1 MNSLLTRTLT
11 VAFIAIASF
20 ALVTALVVRVGFG
33 AIVAETDRRNEA
45 TLAEFVALRLAT
57 LPPPPPEPSMAAA
70 KAIAEALRDPPVKTD
85 FIAVTDGEGRPIYW
99 SRRERAM
106 PPGMW
111 HMISRQLTNA
121 EWYTVGDTPRP
132 RYRFAVRIVRVDAE
146 ASSVLVIDALKTMFV
161 WGALVALAVAGV
173 AAYLVSR
180 PLSKQSKA
188 LASALAAMQGGRR
201 DVDVPLGGTS
211 EIREIAASAASLQD
225 RLRQEESVRRQ
236 WSADIAHD
244 LRTPLAVL
252 KGQFEGLLDGVFDP
266 DRARIEKNYREV
278 LNLERLVN
286 QLATLTRLETP
297 GYALDCREMDASAL
311 CAEGVRRFS
320 DAARARGLVIV
331 LGAGAD
337 APCPIR
343 ADSSLL
349 ERALANL
356 VDNAIRHG
364 DGDGEIRLSLAR
376 GQGSTVSFIVD
387 NPGLIAP
394 EDRPRVFDRMYRGDR
409 SRNTQGSGIGL
420 AVVLAIATA
429 HGGTA
434 RLECDAAA
442 SRTRFILDIPG
453 APGAASSPPVDPS
466 TEGAPRRDARP
477 S

>member
-1 MNSLLTRTLT
+1 MNSVLTRTLT
-11 VAFIAIASF
+11 VAFISIASF
-20 ALVTALVVRVGFG
+20 AAVTALVVRVGFG

-45 TLAEFVALRLAT
+45 TLAEFVADRLAA
-57 LPPPPPEPSMAAA
+57 LPPPPPEPSMASARE
-70 KAIAEALRDPPVKTD
+70 IAEALREPPVRTD
-85 FIAVTDGEGRPIYW
+85 FIAVTDGEGRPLFW

-111 HMISRQLTNA
+111 HMISRQLMDA
-121 EWYTVGDTPRP
+121 EWYAVGDSRPP

-146 ASSVLVIDALKTMFV
+146 ASSMLVIDAFKTMFA
-161 WGALVALAVAGV
+161 WGALAALAVAGL

-180 PLSKQSKA
+180 PLSRQSKA
-188 LASALAAMQGGRR
+188 LAAALAAMRGGKR
-201 DVDVPLGGTS
+201 DVDVPLGGAS

-244 LRTPLAVL
+244 LRTPLSVL

-297 GYALDCREMDASAL
+297 GYALDCRDADASAL
-311 CAEGVRRFS
+311 LAEQARRFADEAGS
-320 DAARARGLVIV
+320 RGLAVV

-343 ADSSLL
+343 ADPGLL

-356 VDNAIRHG
+356 IDNAIRHG
-364 DGDGEIRLSLAR
+364 EGSGEIRLSLAR
-376 GQGSTVSFIVD
+376 GQGGSVSLIVD
-387 NPGLIAP
+387 NPGLIDPA
-394 EDRPRVFDRMYRGDR
+394 DRPRVFDRMYRGDR

-434 RLECDAAA
+434 RLECDDAAV
-442 SRTRFILDIPG
+442 RTRFILDIPER
-453 APGAASSPPVDPS
+453 PPC
-466 TEGAPRRDARP
+466 GQFAPR
-477 S
+477 